1 MHWKLN
7 TMLYTLTLGD
17 LNKSGHKVFKITAM
31 LQKPRKIPEKA
42 LILFENHSCTTL
54 SLLETVGVVT
64 VMTTGAS
71 TTWSCWNHSL
81 LMYVGVPSDLS
92 FAKYPYGAVIAA
104 VPL

>member
-1 MHWKLN
+1 
-7 TMLYTLTLGD
+7 MLYTLTLGD

-54 SLLETVGVVT
+54 LSLLVTVGAVT

-71 TTWSCWNHSL
+71 TTWSCWYHSL
-81 LMYVGVPSDLS
+81 LMYTGEPSDLS